1 MPAAVASFA
10 QNNSL
15 IDVRQAQEDIKQV
28 HRALNNVLA
37 EESYHLRQGLVF
49 GPGNI
54 ETDHN
59 ITYYPIYL
67 LSQFC
72 NN

>member
-1 MPAAVASFA
+1 MS
-10 QNNSL
+10 N
-15 IDVRQAQEDIKQV
+15 KV

-37 EESYHLRQGLVF
+37 EESYHLHQGLVF

-67 LSQFC
+67 ISKFC

>member
-15 IDVRQAQEDIKQV
+15 IDVRQAQEISNKV

-49 GPGNI
+49 GHGNI

-67 LSQFC
+67 IGQFC

>member
-1 MPAAVASFA
+1 MS
-10 QNNSL
+10 N
-15 IDVRQAQEDIKQV
+15 KV

-54 ETDHN
+54 ETNHN